1 MTVTEAK
8 RKLHRHG
15 KEGNWRF
22 KGLLL
27 AALDGSGVS
36 AEDMAKAWP
45 GRNKSDYRFL
55 ADHPERDME
64 LEMKRTAVAEPGE
77 ERHRLLKDHAL
88 NADVPK
94 RLSGTKNGI
103 EEKGE
108 AIEARIDDAV
118 PRMLFA
124 SSSNEQVNTLFREQL
139 LETVMNGAERRKIAQ
154 DAATVHNVETRSGDV
169 PVASDEVYAPA
180 VAQGSEI
187 RDDSEQYATVA
198 WNCTKYA
205 QGSRVTDE
213 EIDQA
218 MVDEI
223 ERKIEFC
230 GAAVQNSINRDFLNH
245 LVDNANGAHTGAAGA
260 GYKALNEAYGIV
272 DEEDFIPNTYVTHP
286 AFRTA
291 LAADTNLAY
300 ANRAGT
306 ADVLQDREEAS
317 LFGDI
322 ANLDTHA
329 GASSKTY
336 DSGSQTWAYDSTND
350 TGAVVYDD
358 AHIHLFLYSANGDGM
373 EIKDYEDPI
382 RDLQGV
388 NARQWVDTD
397 YSQERASARVEY

>member
-1 MTVTEAK
+1 MTVNAAK
-8 RKLHRHG
+8 KKLHKYG

-22 KGLLL
+22 KGLML
-27 AALDGSGVS
+27 AALDRDVT
-36 AEDMAKAWP
+36 AEDVAKAWP
-45 GRNKSDYRFL
+45 GRNKGDYRFL
-55 ADHPERDME
+55 AEHPNRDIEME
-64 LEMKRTAVAEPGE
+64 MQRTAVAEPGE
-77 ERHRLLKDHAL
+77 ERHRLLHDYAVD
-88 NADVPK
+88 ADVPK
-94 RLSGTKNGI
+94 RLSATSGGI

-108 AIEARIDDAV
+108 AIEARVDDAI

-139 LETVMNGAERRKIAQ
+139 LETVMEGAERRKIAQ

-180 VAQGSEI
+180 VAQGGEI
-187 RDDSEQYATVA
+187 RDESEQYATVS
-198 WNCTKYA
+198 WDCTKYA

-213 EIDQA
+213 EVDQA

-223 ERKIEFC
+223 ERKIQKV
-230 GAAVQNSINRDFLNH
+230 GAAVQNSINRDFLNT
-245 LVDNANGAHTGAAGA
+245 LVDEANGAHTAADGA
-260 GYKALNEAYGIV
+260 GYQALNEAYGVV

-306 ADVLQDREEAS
+306 ADVLENREEAS

-336 DSGSQTWAYDSTND
+336 DSGTETWDYSATGE

-358 AHIHLFLYSANGDGM
+358 SHLHLFLYSANGEGM
-373 EIKDYEDPI
+373 EIKDYEDPV

-388 NARQWVDTD
+388 NARQYVDTD
-397 YSQERASARVEY
+397 YSQERAAARVEY